1 MIVRVFRVRIHEEFK
16 EDFEKDFDRISLPLV
31 KAQQGLVSLSFGKVM
46 DQEKDEYVLITTWES
61 QDALIAFCGEAW
73 EQAVIPHGMEKY
85 IEECWVYHFEQFH
98 KA

>member
-61 QDALIAFCGEAW
+61 QDAVIAFCGEAW

-85 IEECWVYHFEQFH
+85 IEECWV
-98 KA
+98 